1 MFRSIKIR
9 LSAILIFITALV
21 FTLAE
26 SGIICINNIAGT
38 VSSVS
43 AESLPLVRCSKEAL
57 MAVASGASYL
67 DKALLIQDAAET
79 DKIRR
84 LEMAFS
90 ASIITFDM
98 FVKAIV
104 WGSESPQFRTSTGG
118 LAFAEWERKG
128 WSRNLV
134 VMPAPKHV
142 QQLAGEADIYYSG
155 FAKYG
160 KKILAGKKKIMRLT
174 LLRKN
179 DEAVRAEAEL
189 QENIKK
195 TDHYRN
201 LVEAAV
207 KKISLDVYNYL
218 YLTVGHIKKT
228 SDRAKAA
235 LFSFAVAIFVLSLG
249 LGAYFCN
256 RAILRPIAR
265 MQKGMQIIG
274 SGHWD
279 YKIGMESESELGQL
293 AAAFDNMVERL
304 KSMTASRDELQREVV
319 EREKAEKE
327 LKHAYA
333 ELAATQAQLVQSAK
347 MASIGVLAGG
357 VAHEINNPLSGI
369 LNNVQL
375 IKLLAA
381 EDKSFNMQEFRE
393 LLDLVEEASV
403 RCVKITRSLLDF
415 SHASKGSFQL
425 VSFNDAVEKVD
436 GLIGREL
443 ALSSISFQKELLP
456 NLPYCLGD
464 TQLLQQ
470 VIFDLVC
477 NAKWAIEKGAG
488 KKEGT
493 IRIKTAFDPQK
504 KDIVATISDT
514 GIGIPKEHLE
524 RIFEPFFT
532 TKPIGEGTGL
542 GLSVVYN
549 IIKDHK
555 GSIEVESKPNHGT
568 TFTIRLPAP

>member
-9 LSAILIFITALV
+9 LSAILIFIAALV
-21 FTLAE
+21 FALAE
-26 SGIICINNIAGT
+26 SGIVCIDHITGA
-38 VSSVS
+38 VASVS
-43 AESLPLVRCSKEAL
+43 AERLPLVRCSKEAL

-67 DKALLIQDAAET
+67 DKTLLLQDAADGDE
-79 DKIRR
+79 IRR
-84 LEMAFS
+84 MEMRFS

-98 FVKAIV
+98 FLKAII
-104 WGSESPQFRTSTGG
+104 WGSESPAFRASSGG
-118 LAFAEWERKG
+118 LSFAEWERKG
-128 WSRNLV
+128 WSRNIV
-134 VMPAPKHV
+134 VRPAPKHIR
-142 QQLAGEADIYYSG
+142 QLAGEADIYYSA
-155 FAKYG
+155 FAKHG
-160 KKILAGKKKIMRLT
+160 KKILAGKKKIIRLK
-174 LLRKN
+174 LLGKN
-179 DEAVRAEAEL
+179 DEAAQTEIEL
-189 QENIKK
+189 RENIKK
-195 TDHYRN
+195 ADHYRN
-201 LVEAAV
+201 ATEAAV
-207 KKISLDVYNYL
+207 KKISSDVYDYL
-218 YLTVGHIKKT
+218 NLMVGHIKKT
-228 SDRAKAA
+228 RDTAKAA
-235 LFSFAVAIFVLSLG
+235 LLSFAVAIFVLSLG
-249 LGAYFCN
+249 LGVYFCN

-265 MQKGMQIIG
+265 LQKGIQIIG

-304 KSMTASRDELQREVV
+304 KTMTASRDELRREVA
-319 EREKAEKE
+319 EREKTEKE
-327 LKHAYA
+327 LKRACT
-333 ELAATQAQLVQSAK
+333 ELATTQAQLVQSAK
-347 MASIGVLAGG
+347 MASVGVLAGG

-381 EDKSFNMQEFRE
+381 EDKNFSIQEFRE
-393 LLDLVEEASV
+393 LLDLVEESSL

-415 SHASKGSFQL
+415 SHASKGIFQL
-425 VSFNDAVEKVD
+425 VSFNEAVEKVD

-443 ALSSISFQKELLP
+443 ALSHITLRKELLP

-464 TQLLQQ
+464 SQLLQQ

-477 NAKWAIEKGAG
+477 NAKWAIEKGSA

-493 IRIKTAFDPQK
+493 ILIKTEFDPGR
-504 KDIVATISDT
+504 KDIIACVSDT
-514 GIGIPKEHLE
+514 GIGIPQEHLE

-555 GSIEVESKPNHGT
+555 GTIEVVSQLNQGT
-568 TFTIRLPAP
+568 TFKIRLPVP